1 MVFFYKAFK
10 PTMKDYQMIWRI
22 LLGAGAGFLFYQ
34 FCAAVAD
41 ATMLINSVDWF
52 YSFGDI
58 NLYKIAPIA
67 VGGLMGFAWH
77 KLKQET

>member
-1 MVFFYKAFK
+1 MVPMLEFLISE
-10 PTMKDYQMIWRI
+10 DYQMIWRI
-22 LLGAGAGFLFYQ
+22 LLGAGAGFLFSQ

-41 ATMLINSVDWF
+41 ASMLIHSVDWF
-52 YSFGDI
+52 YHEDINI
-58 NLYKIAPIA
+58 NLYKIAPVA

>member
-1 MVFFYKAFK
+1 
-10 PTMKDYQMIWRI
+10 MIWRI

-34 FCAAVAD
+34 FCAAVAGFQ
-41 ATMLINSVDWF
+41 MLLTSVDWF
-52 YSFGDI
+52 SLGEI
-58 NLYKIAPIA
+58 NLYKVAPVA

>member
-1 MVFFYKAFK
+1 MEDF
-10 PTMKDYQMIWRI
+10 QMIWRI
-22 LLGAGAGFLFYQ
+22 LIGAGAGFLFYQ

-41 ATMLINSVDWF
+41 ATMLIQSVDWF
-52 YSFGDI
+52 YPFGDI

-77 KLKQET
+77 KLTQET

>member
-1 MVFFYKAFK
+1 
-10 PTMKDYQMIWRI
+10 MIWRI

-41 ATMLINSVDWF
+41 AQMLINSVNWF
-52 YSFGDI
+52 YLGFI
-58 NLYKIAPIA
+58 NLWKIAPVA

>member
-1 MVFFYKAFK
+1 
-10 PTMKDYQMIWRI
+10 MIWRI

-34 FCAAVAD
+34 FCAAI
-41 ATMLINSVDWF
+41 TGGQMLIQSVDWF
-52 YSFGDI
+52 YLGGI
-58 NLYKIAPIA
+58 NLYKIAPVA